1 MGLFGYFSYSTTH
14 NVDSSTGER
23 RISIEAT
30 KLTVI
35 SPELDISPSNHT
47 SSIHTEAPLT
57 SFQTTP
63 TVKVEP
69 KRPRF
74 AFRSF
79 GLSAR
84 EADRKPA
91 LSAIQEQEKRGHAA
105 EVSAKRVQKVQVSK
119 SEKRAKKSALQ
130 LRALIVGPTT
140 SVAPKM
146 TPAIAKPQLSKLKS
160 QLMQPKTA
168 NKLIAQL
175 RALPASGQPSIDHT
189 CQRPI
194 HAVCLAHTDAE
205 EDQLHFAKLRPAEG
219 QVSAQGI
226 DVPGVISAPLDS
238 LADMFNEMRVID
250 LLTSPD
256 FGLGQPGDGKGILA
270 GAVPTA
276 ETVLQGVKQITPQ
289 LMALGY
295 ATGKVITPDHSGKRL
310 RTGNPAHLPYIYLL
324 PRYIPTHRSDVRSD
338 V

>member
-1 MGLFGYFSYSTTH
+1 MGFFGYFSYSTAR
-14 NVDSSTGER
+14 NVESSTRER
-23 RISIEAT
+23 RMSIEAT
-30 KLTVI
+30 KLTV
-35 SPELDISPSNHT
+35 ELDNSPSDHA

-57 SFQTTP
+57 SFQATP
-63 TVKVEP
+63 TVAVKAGP

-74 AFRSF
+74 SFRSF
-79 GLSAR
+79 GSSAR

-105 EVSAKRVQKVQVSK
+105 EASAKRVQKVQVSK

-130 LRALIVGPTT
+130 LRAIIIGPTT

-146 TPAIAKPQLSKLKS
+146 TPATAKPQLSRLKS

-219 QVSAQGI
+219 I
-226 DVPGVISAPLDS
+226 DIPGVISASLDS
-238 LADMFNEMRVID
+238 LTDMFNDMRVID
-250 LLTSPD
+250 LVTSPD
-256 FGLGQPGDGKGILA
+256 FGLGQPGDGTGILA

-295 ATGKVITPDHSGKRL
+295 ATGKIISPDHSGKQPGI
-310 RTGNPAHLPYIYLL
+310 GNTAHLSYIYLF
-324 PRYIPTHRSDVRSD
+324 PRYIPTYRSDVRSD
-338 V
+338 L

>member
-1 MGLFGYFSYSTTH
+1 MGFFGYFSYSTTQ

-23 RISIEAT
+23 RMSIEAT

-35 SPELDISPSNHT
+35 SPELNNSPSDP
-47 SSIHTEAPLT
+47 SIHTEAPLT

-63 TVKVEP
+63 TVKTEP
-69 KRPRF
+69 KRLRF
-74 AFRSF
+74 SFRSF
-79 GLSAR
+79 GLLAR
-84 EADRKPA
+84 GTDRRPA
-91 LSAIQEQEKRGHAA
+91 LSAIQEQEKKGHAA
-105 EVSAKRVQKVQVSK
+105 EASAKRVQKVQVSK
-119 SEKRAKKSALQ
+119 SENRAKKSALQ
-130 LRALIVGPTT
+130 LRSLIIGPTS
-140 SVAPKM
+140 SVPPEM

-175 RALPASGQPSIDHT
+175 RTLPASGQPSIDHA

-194 HAVCLAHTDAE
+194 HAVCLAHTEVE
-205 EDQLHFAKLRPAEG
+205 EDQLHFAKLRPTEG

-226 DVPGVISAPLDS
+226 DFPGVISAPLDS
-238 LADMFNEMRVID
+238 LTDMFNEMQVID
-250 LLTSPD
+250 LVTSPD
-256 FGLGQPGDGKGILA
+256 FGLGQPGDGEGILA

-295 ATGKVITPDHSGKRL
+295 ATGKIISPDHSGK
-310 RTGNPAHLPYIYLL
+310 
-324 PRYIPTHRSDVRSD
+324 
-338 V
+338 

>member
-1 MGLFGYFSYSTTH
+1 MGFFGYFSYSTTH

-30 KLTVI
+30 KLTV
-35 SPELDISPSNHT
+35 ELDNSPSDHA

-63 TVKVEP
+63 TVTVKAGP

-74 AFRSF
+74 SFRSF

-105 EVSAKRVQKVQVSK
+105 EASAKRVQKVQVSK

-130 LRALIVGPTT
+130 LRALIIGPTT

-146 TPAIAKPQLSKLKS
+146 TPAIAKPQLSRLKS

-238 LADMFNEMRVID
+238 LTDMFNEMRVID
-250 LLTSPD
+250 LVASPD
-256 FGLGQPGDGKGILA
+256 LGLGQPGDGKGILA

-295 ATGKVITPDHSGKRL
+295 ATGRIVSPDHSGKQFRIGNTTRL
-310 RTGNPAHLPYIYLL
+310 SFIYHF

-338 V
+338 L